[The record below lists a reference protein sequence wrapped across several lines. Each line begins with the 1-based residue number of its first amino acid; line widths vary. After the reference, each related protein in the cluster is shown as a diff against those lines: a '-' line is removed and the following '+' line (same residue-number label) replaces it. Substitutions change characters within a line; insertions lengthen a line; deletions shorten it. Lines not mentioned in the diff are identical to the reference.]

1 MDRFFGR
8 LLSRFAPRTARA
20 FIVLR
25 RTSGTEEGT
34 PGGSGNC
41 EQDIAE
47 LRKEIDEL
55 RLDSVRIAELYDLV
69 FERLKLDQPDRADG
83 TK

>member
-1 MDRFFGR
+1 
-8 LLSRFAPRTARA
+8 
-20 FIVLR
+20 
-25 RTSGTEEGT
+25 
-34 PGGSGNC
+34 
-41 EQDIAE
+41 